1 MANDAKELQRRKE
14 MQEKREELL
23 KVIEE
28 EGQRCM
34 EKYCEITE
42 KWPDI
47 LVLKHPLDIHDELEK
62 QNAKCL
68 EVLRKKDALIA
79 ELKQELEDADLQYVE
94 DVKKQNEDIDLLI
107 ERMENQVGLFFR
119 YVISF
124 K

>member
-1 MANDAKELQRRKE
+1 